1 MGNGKSV
8 PVNKA
13 ALSMFDKDGDGRLT
27 IPELRDA
34 LRKLGINL
42 SDHDFNKLVRSLQ
55 KRVEKDEIRDKER
68 RLRQQ
73 QKEAILLGRPLPEGD
88 EIDIQAFLK
97 EQRDK
102 REEAKKKRQAL
113 QEQEEKE
120 GKKPNWALQEEFGD
134 IKNPAKV
141 GKKEM
146 KYFNT
151 REVFLRRVAELE
163 MNREV
168 AIAKKVATKAK
179 NEGEMKEKMKTYL
192 NHYRAF

>member
-141 GKKEM
+141 G
-146 KYFNT
+146 Y
-151 REVFLRRVAELE
+151 
-163 MNREV
+163 
-168 AIAKKVATKAK
+168 
-179 NEGEMKEKMKTYL
+179 
-192 NHYRAF
+192 